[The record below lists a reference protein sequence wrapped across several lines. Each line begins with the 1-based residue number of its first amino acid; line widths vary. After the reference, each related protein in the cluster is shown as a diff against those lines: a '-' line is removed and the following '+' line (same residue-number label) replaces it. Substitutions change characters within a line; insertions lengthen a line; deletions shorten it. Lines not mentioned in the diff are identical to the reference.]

1 MNSSQKFEHIAPD
14 VLMHICNLP
23 IKEVNGKTPKQVIKR
38 LKWLY
43 YHDKGFRKEA
53 DYCLKSLKND
63 KGKISVN
70 LLQRIFDLNLFYVI
84 DDWHKYPGP
93 TKPTGKALEHVASSL
108 AKECGLDVE
117 HVDLPFG
124 DLLLSQRNKPL
135 AIVECKVSIAAKKS
149 NVSYE
154 LYLSKIRETR
164 KKLPDVALIL
174 FGGCVPRRSSN
185 ANAFT
190 NNIRKKLEPYTCSL
204 FFLWHGNDTYDI
216 DKSFHDF
223 AGLLRKLGKRR
234 R

>member
-23 IKEVNGKTPKQVIKR
+23 IKEVNVKTPQQVIKR
-38 LKWLY
+38 LKWSY
-43 YHDKGFRKEA
+43 YHDKGFRKHVDE
-53 DYCLKSLKND
+53 CFKSLKNE
-63 KGKISVN
+63 KRKISGN

-84 DDWHKYPGP
+84 DDWHKYKGT

-117 HVDLPFG
+117 HVDLSFG
-124 DLLLSQRNKPL
+124 DLLLSQRNKPV
-135 AIVECKVSIAAKKS
+135 AIVECKVAIHAKKS
-149 NVSYE
+149 ALSYKR
-154 LYLSKIRETR
+154 YLGHIRKMR
-164 KKLPDVALIL
+164 KKLPDVTLIL
-174 FGGCVPRRSSN
+174 FGGCVPRPSSK
-185 ANAFT
+185 ANALT
-190 NNIRKKLEPYTCSL
+190 NNIRNNLKRYNCRL
-204 FFLWHGNDTYDI
+204 FILWHGRDTYDI